1 MLVNWGMSEIG
12 PIAINT
18 MFNSIEKVK
27 SYKKICPPNSTLL
40 GDIAYCNYK
49 IVNNELLVKGS
60 ISIYN
65 DWYATQDKV
74 TVQDG
79 ILFYQGRTNKE
90 IDIWEPKKG

>member
-18 MFNSIEKVK
+18 MFDSLEKVN
-27 SYKKICPPNSTLL
+27 SYKNICPIHTTIL

-49 IVNNELLVKGS
+49 IVDSELYVKGP

-65 DWYATQDKV
+65 DWYATKDKV
-74 TVQDG
+74 IDKDG

-90 IDIWEPKKG
+90 IDLFSPKKG